1 MERPAT
7 RSDSENFTAPR
18 HSASPTRTDRRSP
31 AAAQRPGRRTQ
42 AAWEPRDCCDAYPR
56 GVLMIFRF
64 LSVVAAR
71 VSPFRSPGAFGSDH
85 GWTFVRGGRIAAIG
99 EIRAG
104 LPWGTPVLPE

>member
-1 MERPAT
+1 
-7 RSDSENFTAPR
+7 
-18 HSASPTRTDRRSP
+18 
-31 AAAQRPGRRTQ
+31 
-42 AAWEPRDCCDAYPR
+42 
-56 GVLMIFRF
+56 MIFRF